1 MLHSDF
7 QHRRSQLLSKIGGST
22 AIFRAAPYAVMH
34 NDVEYNFRQDSA
46 FYYLTGFNESDAV
59 AVFAPHHDEH
69 KYILFVQPKDRAKE
83 TWSGRRVGV
92 DAAKEY
98 YGADIVYPIAELD
111 EHLPKYLEK
120 ADKLYYHFGI
130 DEAFNTRILKQYQS
144 GIRQHDRKGTGPL
157 SIEDP
162 MTVMNGLRLHKSD
175 YELSLIRKAVE
186 IAAEAHNLA
195 IEKRKPGLYE
205 YELQAEI
212 EMLFR
217 RHGGMGPAYPSI
229 VASGANSCIL
239 HYVENDRQ
247 MQDNDLL
254 LIDAGCSFDYYN
266 SDITRTYPVGNK
278 FTPEQRI
285 LYELVL
291 KAQLAAIE
299 KIKPG
304 NPWNEFHDTSVRVI
318 TEGLMELGLIVGEI
332 DEVIKEEK
340 YKPFF
345 MHGTGH
351 WLGLDVHDVGGRKT
365 GDLWHTFAPNQVIT
379 AEPGIYIGPDFEP
392 LEGQPAIPDRW
403 LGIGIRIEDDILV
416 TTDGN
421 EVLTAAVP
429 KTIEALERI

>member
-1 MLHSDF
+1 MLHLDF
-7 QHRRSQLLSKIGGST
+7 QRRRSQLLSKIAGGT
-22 AIFRAAPYAVMH
+22 AIFNAAPQAVMH

-46 FYYLTGFNESDAV
+46 FYYLTGFNETDAV

-69 KYILFVQPKDRAKE
+69 QYILFVQPKDRAKE
-83 TWSGRRVGV
+83 TWSGYRVGV
-92 DAAKEY
+92 EAAKEH
-98 YGADIVYPIAELD
+98 YGADMVYPIAELD

-130 DEAFNTRILKQYQS
+130 DQAFNTRILNYYQS
-144 GIRQHDRKGTGPL
+144 GIRQYDRRGTGPL
-157 SIEDP
+157 SIVDP
-162 MTVMNGLRLHKSD
+162 MTIMSSLRLHKSD
-175 YELSLIRKAVE
+175 YELSQMRQAVA

-195 IEKRKPGLYE
+195 ITKRKPGLYE
-205 YELQAEI
+205 YELQAEM
-212 EMLFR
+212 EMIFR
-217 RHGGMGPAYPSI
+217 QHGAIGPAYPSI

-247 MQDNDLL
+247 MQDGELL
-254 LIDAGCSFDYYN
+254 LIDAGCSVNYYN
-266 SDITRTYPVGNK
+266 SDITRTYPVGDR
-278 FTPEQRI
+278 FSPEQRI

-291 KAQLAAIE
+291 KAQLAAID

-304 NPWNEFHDTSVRVI
+304 NPWNEFDDTAVRVI
-318 TEGLMELGLIVGEI
+318 TEGLIELGLIVGEI
-332 DEVIKEEK
+332 DTVIKEK
-340 YKPFF
+340 LYKPFF

-379 AEPGIYIGPDFEP
+379 AEPGIYIRSDFEP
-392 LEGQPAIPDRW
+392 LEGQPQVPDRW

-416 TTDGN
+416 TQDGN

-429 KTIEALERI
+429 KAIEALER